1 MVDIHSHILPGLD
14 DGARSLDLSL
24 EMLRIAAGAG
34 TTDIVATPHANS
46 RYRFRPGIVHDLLAE
61 LTQHAPASLRLHS
74 GCDFH
79 LAHDNIV
86 DALQHPSRY
95 TINHLNYLL
104 IELSDLVIFHN
115 TAELFAR
122 LEGAGMR
129 LILTHPERNP
139 LLRLRPELIQ
149 AWVAQGRTMQLT
161 AQSLTG
167 AFGDSARRFAL
178 WMLDT
183 GLAHFVA
190 SDAHDPLSRP
200 PLLDEAHQLVQQRYG
215 PDLARLLF
223 VDHPTAVLAGDP
235 LDLSSFPPA
244 LPPKPS
250 GWKARLFG
258 K

>member
-46 RYRFRPGIVHDLLAE
+46 RYRFRPELVSDLLAE
-61 LTQHAPASLRLHS
+61 LALHAPPSLRLHS

-79 LAHDNIV
+79 IAHDNIV
-86 DALQHPSRY
+86 DALANPTRY
-95 TINHLNYLL
+95 TINHLCYLL
-104 IELSDLVIFHN
+104 VELSDLVIFHN
-115 TAELFAR
+115 TSELFAR
-122 LEGAGMR
+122 LESAGMC
-129 LILTHPERNP
+129 LIVTHPERNP

-149 AWVAQGRTMQLT
+149 DWVAQGRTMQLT

-167 AFGDSARRFAL
+167 AFGDSVRRFAL
-178 WMLDT
+178 WMLDS

-190 SDAHDPLSRP
+190 SDAHDPLTRP
-200 PLLDEAHQLVQQRYG
+200 PLLDEAHQLVEQRYG

-244 LPPKPS
+244 VATKPR